1 MKYVCPLITVS
12 DMKVARDFYENLL
25 DQKIKYDFGE
35 SVTFHG
41 DFAIHLQDHYKN
53 LIDNREIKS
62 GGNNFEL
69 YFESD
74 TIELIVEKLKEKEI
88 LFVHELREQPWP
100 QKVVR
105 FYDPDKN
112 IIEIGETLEHLSFRL
127 RKEDLSFEQISKIT
141 NMPIDFVIDSIEKYE
156 RINL

>member
-12 DMKVARDFYENLL
+12 DMKTARDFYENLL
-25 DQKIKYDFGE
+25 EQKIKYDFGE
-35 SVTFHG
+35 NVTFHG
-41 DFAIHLQDHYKN
+41 DFAIHLQSHYKD

-74 TIELIVEKLKEKEI
+74 TIELIFNKLKDKGI
-88 LFVHELREQPWP
+88 QFVHELREQPWR

-127 RKEDLSFEQISKIT
+127 KKEDLSFEQISKIT
-141 NMPIDFVIDSIEKYE
+141 NLPLDFVIDSIEKYE
-156 RINL
+156 RLNK

>member
-1 MKYVCPLITVS
+1 MKYVCPLVTIS
-12 DMKVARDFYENLL
+12 DMKRSRDFYEKLL
-25 DQKIKYDFGE
+25 DQKVKYDFGE

-41 DFAIHLQDHYKN
+41 DFAIHLQSHYKN

-74 TIELIVEKLKEKEI
+74 KIELIVEKLKGNDI
-88 LFVHELREQPWP
+88 LFIHELREQPWR

-127 RKEDLSFEQISKIT
+127 RKEDLSFEQISMIT

-156 RINL
+156 KIA